1 MTIEFPYYGIN
12 YDNFIMIIKGTPT
25 KQVKTYSSCIL
36 EQLRSYI
43 LNCKSV
49 IVRSLQLWMI
59 LIDVNIKCTLVL
71 VSVFANRADERNVGV
86 NVLFADVSPHATLG
100 GHKLVA
106 GDAQIPAGGLH
117 YL

>member
-1 MTIEFPYYGIN
+1 M
-12 YDNFIMIIKGTPT
+12 
-25 KQVKTYSSCIL
+25 
-36 EQLRSYI
+36 
-43 LNCKSV
+43 NCKSI
-49 IVRSLQLWMI
+49 IVRTLQLWMI
-59 LIDVNIKCTLVL
+59 LIYVHIKRTLVL
-71 VSVFANRADERNVGV
+71 VSVSAYRADKRNVGV